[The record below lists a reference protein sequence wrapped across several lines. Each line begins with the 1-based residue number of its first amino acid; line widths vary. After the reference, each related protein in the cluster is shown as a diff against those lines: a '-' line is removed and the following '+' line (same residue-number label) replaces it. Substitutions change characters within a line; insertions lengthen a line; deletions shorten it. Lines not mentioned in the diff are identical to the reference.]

1 MATLRYWLLSS
12 AWLTFRWWE
21 RYILKLLQRNVTRVT
36 AQDLDIKSI
45 LDGGGGGATERER
58 QWSCL
63 RVELSKG
70 PLHRNVAFF
79 FFFFCLISP
88 VFSPLLQKYAAL
100 VHPATTTQHSH
111 CNIYN
116 RCGWMNGAM
125 WHKKQQQVCMV
136 VCRYQA
142 IIWIPDGIFGSIR
155 LLQLTAQAKDWWD
168 HWGFFLVFQDF
179 PGLFFPLLG
188 QHWTA
193 VHLFPLIPLLWFD

>member
-45 LDGGGGGATERER
+45 LDGGGSDRKRETVKLPPSWAVKR
-58 QWSCL
+58 TFTQKCGFL
-63 RVELSKG
+63 
-70 PLHRNVAFF
+70 F

-155 LLQLTAQAKDWWD
+155 MLQLTAQAKDWWD
-168 HWGFFLVFQDF
+168 HCGFFLVFQDF